1 MLSLKRGLPEKRAW
15 VRPGGPDQSLGF
27 KNFHTGKEGQQK
39 KRDNH
44 LVKNIII
51 LCYYTTTFVNLLAAI
66 VVWNQASPEA
76 SNRDKYTFRNAFY

>member
-1 MLSLKRGLPEKRAW
+1 MLFLLKRGLPEKRAW
-15 VRPGGPDQSLGF
+15 VGSGRPNQSLGF
-27 KNFHTGKEGQQK
+27 ENFHPGEEGQQK

-76 SNRDKYTFRNAFY
+76 SNRDKYTFRNAF